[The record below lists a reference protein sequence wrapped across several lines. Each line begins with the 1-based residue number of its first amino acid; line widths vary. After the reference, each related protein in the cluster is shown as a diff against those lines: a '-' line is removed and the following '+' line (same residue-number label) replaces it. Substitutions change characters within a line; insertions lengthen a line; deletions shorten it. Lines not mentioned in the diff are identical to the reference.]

1 MADKNSIA
9 NLGNNEV
16 FKNSVKSLYGI
27 AKFDYEVDRYRK
39 IYELHSSKYAEG
51 GVFYSS
57 PGRIEVCGNHTDH
70 NNGKV
75 LCAAIT
81 VDTIA
86 CVTPLAERKIIVDS
100 VGYPTVEI
108 NIDDLTP
115 NSAEFGTSEALVR
128 GVCAYYVDNG
138 FNIGGFAATTTSD
151 VFKGAG
157 VSSSACFEVL
167 VCEILNVMFND
178 GKIDKVTKAK
188 ASHHAESVFFGK
200 PCGLMDQSAIALGG
214 VSYID
219 FKSTSNPK
227 IQTIDWKFDDL
238 AIVLTNTGGDHCD
251 LTSQYAD
258 IRVEMEGVAKQFKAR
273 KLRKVKESDFY
284 AALDTL
290 QTKVSGRAIL
300 RAMHFFDENKR
311 VEVGARAVK
320 SGKEKKY
327 CEVINASGLSS
338 YTMLQNC
345 YPLGDLD
352 QRIPLG
358 INLSKKIDGVK
369 AVRVHG
375 GGFAGTI
382 IAYVDTKSVDG
393 YVEQMKN
400 IFGDKNV
407 FAIGVRNDGACKVE
421 M

>member
-9 NLGNNEV
+9 NLGNNDV

-320 SGKEKKY
+320 SGKEKKF

-393 YVEQMKN
+393 YVKQMKN

>member
-320 SGKEKKY
+320 SGKEKKF

>member
-227 IQTIDWKFDDL
+227 IQTIDWKFNDL

-320 SGKEKKY
+320 SGKEKKF

>member
-167 VCEILNVMFND
+167 VFEILNVMFND

-320 SGKEKKY
+320 SGKEKKF

>member
-1 MADKNSIA
+1 MTDKTFMS
-9 NLGNNEV
+9 NLNTNQT
-16 FKNSVKSLYGI
+16 FKESVKALYGDS
-27 AKFDYEVDRYRK
+27 KFDYEVERYQQ
-39 IYELHSSKYAEG
+39 IYDLHSKNYADG

-75 LCAAIT
+75 LCATIT

-86 CVTPLAERKIIVDS
+86 CVTPLQERKIIVDS
-100 VGYPTVEI
+100 VGYPTVEV
-108 NIDDLTP
+108 NIDELEPDV
-115 NSAEFGTSEALVR
+115 NEYGTSEALVR
-128 GVCAYYVDNG
+128 GVCAYYKENG
-138 FNIGGFAATTTSD
+138 YEIGGFAATTTSD

-219 FKSTSNPK
+219 FKSTNNPK
-227 IQTIDWKFDDL
+227 IQSIDWNFDDM

-258 IRVEMEGVAKQFKAR
+258 IRIEMEEVAHQFKAR
-273 KLRKVKESDFY
+273 KLRKVKEADFY
-284 AALDTL
+284 ANLPKL
-290 QTKVSGRAIL
+290 QHEVSGRAIL

-320 SGKEKKY
+320 NVKEKRF

-338 YTMLQNC
+338 YMMLQNC

-352 QRIPLG
+352 QRIPLA
-358 INLSKKIDGVK
+358 INLSKKIEGVK

-382 IAYVDTKSVDG
+382 IAYVQKDSVEG
-393 YVEQMKN
+393 YVSEMKKV
-400 IFGDKNV
+400 FGDENV
-407 FAIGVRNDGACKVE
+407 FSIGVRNDGACKVK

>member
-115 NSAEFGTSEALVR
+115 NSSEFGTSEALVR

-320 SGKEKKY
+320 SGKEKKF

>member
-9 NLGNNEV
+9 NLGNNDV

-320 SGKEKKY
+320 SGKEKKF